1 MLATLDVTADELQMS
16 DTPCHSKGVAIAI
29 YDTRSTYTCHR
40 DRDIT
45 P

>member
-16 DTPCHSKGVAIAI
+16 DTVPFKGS
-29 YDTRSTYTCHR
+29 RHC
-40 DRDIT
+40 DIRYKKHLHL